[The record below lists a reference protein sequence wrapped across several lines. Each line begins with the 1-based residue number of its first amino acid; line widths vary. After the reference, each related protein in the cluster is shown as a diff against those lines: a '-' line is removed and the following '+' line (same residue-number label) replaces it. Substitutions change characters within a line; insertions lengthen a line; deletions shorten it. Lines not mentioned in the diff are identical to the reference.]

1 MPNTKP
7 TTPLHPDANQEI
19 EAPKEIPKE
28 LTSALDLE
36 EDDEDDLSL
45 DLVNTQSHNNDYLM
59 DSDDSDG
66 QDGAVNESEVQ
77 KDDSLI
83 DAVAPIG
90 EPISPRASRTNTGND
105 SVSTNFFDMDFESR
119 RTPLNPFG
127 QNTKMSSS
135 EPIRILR
142 KSSGENKIRKLS
154 MSQQSR
160 LISYIDER
168 LMAIQRKF
176 IKYLSAREDPETKT
190 EDKSVQYGLSEL
202 MHSLDSVINI
212 IWYSMFKMRFVPFVY
227 HDDVLT
233 EDEREKLGLSN
244 SKQIEL
250 EEITSDFLF
259 GQTSY
264 LIRIMGDLVDYTS
277 KFHFQSFQEVHNL
290 IYILAELDNI
300 ICILIDEYEDSD
312 DGDLLLQKKDYRDE
326 KNSPVSSPERSFISN
341 TEKIRIDSII
351 SRTKLLVIT
360 KFDEFKKIVL
370 EQLNDNDDD
379 NATHI
384 RKRKRDDQIRIQIQ
398 KFEILIGEIYEGILD
413 RTSV

>member
-36 EDDEDDLSL
+36 DDDEDNLRL

-66 QDGAVNESEVQ
+66 QDGAVNENEVQ

-135 EPIRILR
+135 EPIRILK
-142 KSSGENKIRKLS
+142 KSSGENKIKKLS

-233 EDEREKLGLSN
+233 EDEREKLGQSN

-250 EEITSDFLF
+250 EEITSDSLF

-264 LIRIMGDLVDYTS
+264 LIRIMGDLVDYTL
-277 KFHFQSFQEVHNL
+277 KFHFQSFQFFIIFFTFLLSL
-290 IYILAELDNI
+290 IISFVFLSMNMKTVMMVIFCYRKRIIRMKRILRYL
-300 ICILIDEYEDSD
+300 LQK
-312 DGDLLLQKKDYRDE
+312 DLLLATLKKSE
-326 KNSPVSSPERSFISN
+326 LTP
-341 TEKIRIDSII
+341 
-351 SRTKLLVIT
+351 LLV
-360 KFDEFKKIVL
+360 VL
-370 EQLNDNDDD
+370 SFLLSRSSMSS
-379 NATHI
+379 
-384 RKRKRDDQIRIQIQ
+384 RKP
-398 KFEILIGEIYEGILD
+398 YWN
-413 RTSV
+413 S